1 MFNVNRRY
9 IYLYVCIVFSMVCSR
24 ACLRITLVNAMNWTF
39 HSGGS
44 RRKGNIK
51 RRREQEREARQNESE
66 KEEAR
71 LEVRIIAS

>member
-1 MFNVNRRY
+1 MHSFFNGT
-9 IYLYVCIVFSMVCSR
+9 FTR
-24 ACLRITLVNAMNWTF
+24 ASTNNLFRAMNWTF

-44 RRKGNIK
+44 RRKGNKLK